1 METLLM
7 GSKPAPPRPSATRAQ
22 GRLADTPRAR
32 GLPRSLLI
40 GGFLVVL
47 VALVVAGLVMRG
59 GARSSSGAIAT
70 LQTADFHALAFS
82 PDDPNVVFFGH
93 HNGIMRS
100 DDGGH
105 TWISLVDRPNFD
117 AMGLAISRTN
127 GRQVYLA
134 GHNVFQVSSDGGA
147 SWQPVSHNLPGTDIH
162 GFAMSPDNSN
172 RLYAFVV
179 GNGILQ
185 SDDGGRT
192 WQMLSDKVPG
202 DIMGMAAAGG
212 TPETLYAGSM
222 RFGILRST
230 DGGHSWNPAMQSVGS
245 TSLFALA
252 VDPQNHQTV
261 YAGGENGLLK
271 TTDGGT
277 TWRKLPFPADAVV
290 AVTVS
295 PSQPSV
301 VLAISIQG
309 QQGLLYRSEDGGQ
322 SWGARQ

>member
-1 METLLM
+1 LAGT
-7 GSKPAPPRPSATRAQ
+7 TR
-22 GRLADTPRAR
+22 TR
-32 GLPRSLLI
+32 GLSRSLLI

-47 VALVVAGLVMRG
+47 VVVIAVGLALRG
-59 GARSSSGAIAT
+59 GSRPSSGVIAT
-70 LQTADFHALAFS
+70 LETADFHALAFS
-82 PDDPNVVFFGH
+82 PDNPNVVFFGH

-105 TWISLVDRPNFD
+105 TWTSLVDRTNFD

-162 GFAMSPDNSN
+162 SFAMSPDDPN

-179 GNGILQ
+179 GNGIFQ
-185 SDDGGRT
+185 SGDGGRT
-192 WQMLSDKVPG
+192 WQMLSDNVPG

-222 RFGILRST
+222 RFGLLRST
-230 DGGHSWNPAMQSVGS
+230 DGGHRWKPAMPSADSG
-245 TSLFALA
+245 SLFALA

-261 YAGGENGLLK
+261 YAGGESGLLK

-277 TWRKLPFPADAVV
+277 TWRKLPFPANAVV

-301 VLAISIQG
+301 VLAISVQG
-309 QQGLLYRSEDGGQ
+309 QQGLVYRSEDGGQ
-322 SWGARQ
+322 SWGTRQ